1 MPELHNLPEAGYFCL
16 FVVIVLFVC
25 CCFCFYV
32 CTDWFYLEVHKNY
45 KLDRNIVRAHKSIFI
60 TNYSKS
66 LLTDTHKNFETDLS
80 NSIPSKVFILNL
92 FISIIQYTRLP
103 SCSSICA

>member
-1 MPELHNLPEAGYFCL
+1 MPELHSQPEAGYFCL
-16 FVVIVLFVC
+16 FVVVVLFVC
-25 CCFCFYV
+25 CCFCV

-60 TNYSKS
+60 TNYSKT
-66 LLTDTHKNFETDLS
+66 LLTDTHTNFETDLS

-92 FISIIQYTRLP
+92 AIIQYTYTRLP